1 MGGFYDEDEIIDN
14 ASENIIDDN
23 EGMEINSE
31 DTDGETVEETD
42 SKKNKKAK
50 KMKTP

>member
-23 EGMEINSE
+23 EGMEI
-31 DTDGETVEETD
+31 GRAHV
-42 SKKNKKAK
+42 
-50 KMKTP
+50 